1 MMWTLALVSTAALV
15 LSGATTQ
22 WLMARAARGWGAFD
36 QPNARSLHTSPIPR
50 TGGVAVLIGAVVP
63 LLAVLLIG
71 ADAIAPE
78 LIGLSAALALVAG
91 ISLLDDVRQ
100 VPPLVRLLVHG
111 AAAGLLLNGGMA
123 VTTLAVPGFT
133 LALPPVVAAGVT
145 LLAVVWMI
153 NLYNFMDGLDGFAGG
168 MAVSGF
174 SALALLSW
182 QGGDPLLTLVAAS
195 IAAAALG
202 FLTGNV
208 PPARIFLGDVGAASL
223 GLLAAG
229 LSLWGNQRAVF
240 PLWAAALAFSPFIVD
255 ATWTLVTRLRRGE
268 RLWEAHRSH
277 HYQRLVLAGWS
288 HRDTL
293 LRSYALMTAAALSAV
308 AAPRLPTPEQWL
320 LLTAWATL
328 YVLIHQRVAVV
339 ERSTTDN

>member
-1 MMWTLALVSTAALV
+1 MMWTLVLVSTAALV

-71 ADAIAPE
+71 ADAMAPE

-100 VPPLVRLLVHG
+100 VPPLMRLLVHG
-111 AAAGLLLNGGMA
+111 AAAGLLLN
-123 VTTLAVPGFT
+123 
-133 LALPPVVAAGVT
+133 
-145 LLAVVWMI
+145 
-153 NLYNFMDGLDGFAGG
+153 GG

-182 QGGDPLLTLVAAS
+182 QGGDPLLTLLAAS

-229 LSLWGNQRAVF
+229 LSLWGSQREVF

-255 ATWTLVTRLRRGE
+255 ATWTLVTRLQRGE

-288 HRDTL
+288 RRDTL

-308 AAPRLPTPEQWL
+308 AAPRLPTAEQWL

-328 YVLIHQRVAVV
+328 YVLIHQRVALV
-339 ERSTTDN
+339 ERSPTDN